1 MKEND
6 VSKVIAKF
14 EKLIGPVARAIAE
27 ETAEDLKIQ
36 TEGKISPSSQEEFD
50 MFIGKLTERYSKILG
65 KPLVGKMMS
74 EII

>member
-27 ETAEDLKIQ
+27 ETAEDLKILKD
-36 TEGKISPSSQEEFD
+36 GKISLSSQEEFD
-50 MFIGKLTERYSKILG
+50 AFIEKLKERYSKILG

>member
-27 ETAEDLKIQ
+27 EAAGDLKILKS
-36 TEGKISPSSQEEFD
+36 GKISPSSQKEFD
-50 MFIGKLTERYSKILG
+50 SFIKKVRERYSKILG
-65 KPLVGKMMS
+65 KPLVEKMMS
-74 EII
+74 ELG